1 MLATAY
7 MARKRRSGKVVVE
20 DAIERVET
28 PSRKICNKFE
38 FGQEKGFGV

>member
-7 MARKRRSGKVVVE
+7 MARKRRSGKVLVE
-20 DAIERVET
+20 DGIEKVDT

-38 FGQEKGFGV
+38 FGQEQGFGV